1 MQHQMVNIV
10 FVVLLVMI
18 IKMSRIDKTI
28 KVAQTEGESLL
39 ASSALNVLSLQQ
51 QVKRRSE
58 LSLSFNSHFLRVV
71 ATPVPASQSNPI
83 QLFVIC
89 IEFCILVSIFLKT
102 NFFPEGCFSHIQ
114 QSTYRI
120 LFYFCFFCAFFCENF
135 VKRLFLKNHSF
146 FEGCF
151 SDIQRIH
158 RRSGAIQ
165 QVLMSFLY
173 FYNDAAFD
181 R

>member
-1 MQHQMVNIV
+1 MQHQMVKIV

-102 NFFPEGCFSHIQ
+102 NFFSPKAVSPTFNNQHIG
-114 QSTYRI
+114 S
-120 LFYFCFFCAFFCENF
+120 FFIFVFFAHFF
-135 VKRLFLKNHSF
+135 VKTL
-146 FEGCF
+146 
-151 SDIQRIH
+151 
-158 RRSGAIQ
+158 
-165 QVLMSFLY
+165 
-173 FYNDAAFD
+173 
-181 R
+181 

>member
-1 MQHQMVNIV
+1 M
-10 FVVLLVMI
+10 
-18 IKMSRIDKTI
+18 DKKI

-71 ATPVPASQSNPI
+71 ATPVLASQSNPI

-102 NFFPEGCFSHIQ
+102 NFFSPKAVSPTFNNQHIG
-114 QSTYRI
+114 S
-120 LFYFCFFCAFFCENF
+120 FFIFFLHF
-135 VKRLFLKNHSF
+135 FLKLCKADLSENSLFFRRLLLQHSTDLS
-146 FEGCF
+146 EAK
-151 SDIQRIH
+151 SNTA
-158 RRSGAIQ
+158 GA
-165 QVLMSFLY
+165 
-173 FYNDAAFD
+173 D
-181 R
+181 